1 MKLVDVEP
9 PQDMLSFCDDLERAI
24 EQFPPEY
31 DDERC
36 LDAVTKLFRHYCKR
50 CYTDKDIIFFDD
62 YTLLEVL
69 EKAKN
74 KSNWDKKFERYKKAK
89 EAFLKIK

>member
-1 MKLVDVEP
+1 MDVEP

-50 CYTDKDIIFFDD
+50 CYTDKDIIFLTIISFGGIR
-62 YTLLEVL
+62 ES
-69 EKAKN
+69 E
-74 KSNWDKKFERYKKAK
+74 E
-89 EAFLKIK
+89 